1 MGEFSFINIFTT
13 KGVEYLWIIAYLL
26 LAMALLPVFARLGD
40 KAAESKDAEPSG
52 KDGGEA

>member
-1 MGEFSFINIFTT
+1 MGEFSFVNIFTT
-13 KGVEYLWIIAYLL
+13 KGVEYLWIISYLL

-40 KAAESKDAEPSG
+40 SAAEGEDSEPAG